1 MVERGRFGC
10 WLKETEL
17 ERTLGAQKV
26 NETVPATDR
35 QADEEDLARRAA
47 GGDRRAFAA
56 LYDRHL
62 DAVYRYVF
70 YRLRTDA
77 EAEDVTSDVFHR
89 ALAAMTTYEPRR
101 PFLAFLYGIA
111 RHVVADRIREERP
124 RATFEDAIAHA
135 SDAPGPEETAARFD
149 DARRLR
155 AAIARLSPVQQDIVI
170 LRFLEER
177 STKEVAQL
185 TGKPESTI
193 RGIQMRALAALREA
207 LQSEDVR

>member
-1 MVERGRFGC
+1 
-10 WLKETEL
+10 
-17 ERTLGAQKV
+17 LGAEEV
-26 NETVPATDR
+26 NESTPSTDR
-35 QADEEDLARRAA
+35 PVDEDELDLARRAA

-62 DAVYRYVF
+62 DAVYRYAF

-77 EAEDVTSDVFHR
+77 EAEDVTSEVFHR
-89 ALAAMTTYEPRR
+89 ALVAMAKYEPRR

-111 RHVVADRIREERP
+111 RHVVADQMRDERP
-124 RATFEDAIAHA
+124 RGSFEDAIAHE
-135 SDAPGPEETAARFD
+135 SDAPGPEETAARRD

-155 AAIARLSPVQQDIVI
+155 AAITRLTPIQRDIVI
-170 LRFLEER
+170 FRFLEER

-207 LQSEDVR
+207 LGSEAVR